1 MNTVLSV
8 QVSLFHG
15 LSLPTIPSPTTP
27 RCPCAIVW
35 FCGPQGLPPR
45 LHLPMDRTYGQRRHL
60 GFAITQQARHNDR
73 PNRVRHYPTDWS
85 FTSCCSPPRL
95 ATTQL
100 QLVTT
105 FRPNF
110 GEDLH
115 LADSDHLQARC
126 ATAFGSAVHVGPFQ
140 RFNFGTRRRF
150 SRPVPDLRPKRA
162 ECQDDLL
169 S

>member
-27 RCPCAIVW
+27 RRPCAIVW
-35 FCGPQGLPPR
+35 FYGPQGLPPR
-45 LHLPMDRTYGQRRHL
+45 LHLPMDRTYRQRRHL
-60 GFAITQQARHNDR
+60 GFAITQQAHHDDR

-100 QLVTT
+100 QSVTT

-126 ATAFGSAVHVGPFQ
+126 ATAFGSERTMACPKDVALNTIQ
-140 RFNFGTRRRF
+140 AA
-150 SRPVPDLRPKRA
+150 RPKLDLRDNLHKSW
-162 ECQDDLL
+162 LY
-169 S
+169 